1 MSTMPNITNNKLLWE
16 QVIKEAQEDM
26 KGAVEMIVKYSEHAI
41 AESLTDRENIRLA
54 MAKAEQKQ
62 AEELG
67 NLRKV
72 IQGNGDPS
80 HSVITRLERI
90 EEAQTKLHDALNK
103 ILWAIASTVT
113 VQIVMYLL
121 KVL

>member
-1 MSTMPNITNNKLLWE
+1 MPNITNNKLLWE

-26 KGAVEMIVKYSEHAI
+26 KAAVEMIAKYSEHAI
-41 AESLTDRENIRLA
+41 AESMTDRENIRLA

-67 NLRKV
+67 ILRKV

-80 HSVITRLERI
+80 HSVIARLERI